1 MSASSPAGKWI
12 AISLVAVGVLTG
24 VLGLA
29 LGALLFPRTEVV
41 EKPVEVVVEKRVE
54 VPVEKQVVV
63 ERKVELP
70 PPPFRYAPAEGG
82 ERVVT
87 SDEIKVALLM
97 RDDIR
102 KSDAA
107 EKIAYEAG
115 AIFNPGK
122 KLKVLVNLNPVATS
136 RLSGVAIRKTMV
148 DALERQGFGVL
159 EDDAKA
165 DDWNT
170 LVHLEVDLVGNGSAG
185 RVSVVIRQ
193 GMISFSNRTWRKV
206 STGVAHYG
214 WTGTLDGSVQAEL
227 DRVLAGLTAEV
238 AGDLA
243 KAR

>member
-1 MSASSPAGKWI
+1 MSTYGPAGKWL
-12 AISLVAVGVLTG
+12 AISLVAVGLLAG
-24 VLGLA
+24 VIGMA
-29 LGALLFPRTEVV
+29 FGALLFPRVEVV
-41 EKPVEVVVEKRVE
+41 ERPVEVVVEKRVE

-70 PPPFRYAPAEGG
+70 SQPFRYAPAEGG
-82 ERVVT
+82 ERVAT

-107 EKIAYEAG
+107 ENMAYEAG

-122 KLKVLVNLNPVATS
+122 KLKVLVNLNPLATA
-136 RLSGVAIRKTMV
+136 RLSAATTRKTLV

-159 EDDAKA
+159 EDDAKS

-170 LVHLEVDLVGNGSAG
+170 LVHLEIDLVGNGAAG
-185 RVSVVIRQ
+185 RVSVTIRQ
-193 GMISFSNRTWRKV
+193 GMLGFSNRTWRKV

-214 WTGTLDGSVQAEL
+214 WTGVLEGSVQSEM
-227 DRVLAGLTAEV
+227 DRILTGLTAGV
-238 AGDLA
+238 AADLA
-243 KAR
+243 KSK